1 MDGGGDAA
9 EQDVAGGAASVAA
22 QQHAGVGSA
31 GTAAGG
37 DGDGQAGGGRP
48 TWRVSTMHQRSQRM
62 TGAGQDGDDDDQEED
77 ISFVPRTTTYSK
89 LETVSAARIGV
100 LVRLMYMTVA
110 IAAIYTGVMLTLTH
124 TKWQLDGYMRQSVLT
139 AASNAT
145 LLDVFLEHPELVY
158 FVEPPTDDPSLDPYR
173 CQVSL
178 VLSGIPGDEPPS
190 PDPCITLS
198 GHRLPVWFTVF
209 AVSVQLVF
217 ASLMTLL
224 AVVYAVRILRHRGR
238 KLVTHEQVWVLLLIV
253 SGSLF
258 INVPIAAH
266 GVWSALKQSS
276 GDASIELTLA
286 EKVWQAVEPAMNSI
300 RDGAFTVST
309 LFFVWASM
317 CSLRILDPH
326 ARLGLRFYAPKVI
339 VLAAYFAAKFV
350 AEYKF
355 SIHTS
360 AAPIVSAAYLLLLF
374 TKYNLWTGR
383 AFSISYVMALT
394 AMEIG
399 IIGWVVWEGIVTRRV
414 LMAADYMRTRSKQ
427 VTFRY
432 YAYCNSIFYVS
443 YTFLAGLLVS
453 LTPTLVYV
461 QSLTTTISFQK
472 EILQLD
478 VLQHLRVGFY
488 VVFFAYVFILAYVN
502 LPADSAGLRGWFRG
516 EHSYAAVSSD
526 ARDYSETFTERSDS
540 TRTLPSLGPLCN
552 RLEAQSS
559 ETSDRSVPQPQ
570 SWWRWAREDKKGDLG
585 AHQTAEP
592 LTYRKREA
600 RRHQHVLKA
609 SCFVLQTHAALLNF
623 AWLASYV
630 ETPKMKNVD
639 QLQAQG
645 HFTVGPSFHDAAT
658 DTRAIVVD
666 ADDRIIVA
674 FKGTTSTRNL
684 RSNLKVLNSKLSS
697 VLEASAAASIFMLP
711 SEVAPPPPVADRGA
725 NGEAARVASMA
736 RPTGSG
742 PTSASGGDQPGETHA
757 DPGQRLPS
765 VDSNSPSNRH
775 IPVRSGLTG
784 DDEAWLGADVEMG
797 PNGVPGG
804 IRRDSVRF
812 SRLLGP
818 KYSAARVHRGFADA
832 YLSVAQPLVARV
844 RALLK
849 KKARPVYL
857 TGHSL
862 GGALATICSLDL
874 WAQLPLSRHEICVTT
889 FGSPKVRLEA
899 RCTRGSASW
908 CRFPYGM
915 CSAAQRHTHH
925 QRCTVSPVGR
935 KRASDAW
942 AWLLTIMLYLS
953 MCVFCLF
960 LVQLPLPLRV
970 RTFRWAT
977 LLSSAPTMRCCPC
990 TGGSC

>member
-1 MDGGGDAA
+1 MREARDVTAGARAMWEARERRSPSAGGSRNVDGGAVDAGGDAV
-9 EQDVAGGAASVAA
+9 EQHDAGGAASAA
-22 QQHAGVGSA
+22 AERRVSVG
-31 GTAAGG
+31 GTGAMAGG
-37 DGDGQAGGGRP
+37 DEDGQAGGGQP
-48 TWRVSTMHQRSQRM
+48 TWRVSTMYRQSQRM
-62 TGAGQDGDDDDQEED
+62 TGMGQDGEDDDREED

-110 IAAIYTGVMLTLTH
+110 IAAIYTGVMLTLLH
-124 TKWQLDGYMRQSVLT
+124 TEWQEDGYMRQSVLT

-145 LLDVFLEHPELVY
+145 LLDVFLEHPELVVY
-158 FVEPPTDDPSLDPYR
+158 VDSPTDDPTLDPYR
-173 CQVSL
+173 CTRSL
-178 VLSGIPGDEPPS
+178 VLSGIPGDVPPS
-190 PDPCITLS
+190 PDPCIPLP
-198 GHRLPVWFTVF
+198 GHRFPTWFRAF
-209 AVSVQLVF
+209 ALSVQLVF
-217 ASLMTLL
+217 ASLMTIL
-224 AVVYAVRILRHRGR
+224 AVVYAVRILRHRGH

-253 SGSLF
+253 AGSLF

-266 GVWSALKQSS
+266 GVWSALKQTS
-276 GDASIELTLA
+276 GNGSDALSLPVR
-286 EKVWQAVEPAMNSI
+286 VWQAVEPAMNSI

-326 ARLGLRFYAPKVI
+326 QRLGVRFYAPKVI
-339 VLAAYFAAKFV
+339 VLVAYFAAKFI
-350 AEYKF
+350 AEYKY

-383 AFSISYVMALT
+383 AFSVSYVMALT
-394 AMEIG
+394 AVEIA
-399 IIGWVVWEGIVTRRV
+399 IIGWIVWEGVVTRRV

-453 LTPTLVYV
+453 LTPTMVYV
-461 QSLTTTISFQK
+461 QSLTLTIGFMEEQ
-472 EILQLD
+472 LLLD
-478 VLQHLRVGFY
+478 VQQFLRCGFY
-488 VVFFAYVFILAYVN
+488 VVFFAYVFILTYVN
-502 LPADSAGLRGWFRG
+502 LPADSKGFLGWFRG
-516 EHSYAAVSSD
+516 EPSYAAVSSG
-526 ARDYSETFTERSDS
+526 ARDYLETFTERSDS
-540 TRTLPSLGPLCN
+540 TRTLPSVGPLCT

-559 ETSDRSVPQPQ
+559 EASDHSVQQPQ

-585 AHQTAEP
+585 AHQTPEP
-592 LTYRKREA
+592 LTYRKRET
-600 RRHQHVLKA
+600 RRHKHVLKA

-630 ETPKMKNVD
+630 ETPKMKHVD

-645 HFTVGPSFHDAAT
+645 HFTVGPSFHDVAT

-666 ADDRIIVA
+666 SDDRIIVA

-697 VLEASAAASIFMLP
+697 VLEASAAASVFTLP
-711 SEVAPPPPVADRGA
+711 NEVAPPPPVADSRVNGA
-725 NGEAARVASMA
+725 AARVASTGP
-736 RPTGSG
+736 PTGNG
-742 PTSASGGDQPGETHA
+742 PTGASPSDQPGKTHA
-757 DPGQRLPS
+757 DTGRRPPS
-765 VDSNSPSNRH
+765 VDSNSPSSRH

-797 PNGVPGG
+797 PDGGPGV

-889 FGSPKVRLEA
+889 FGSPKVSLQA
-899 RCTRGSASW
+899 CCA
-908 CRFPYGM
+908 
-915 CSAAQRHTHH
+915 
-925 QRCTVSPVGR
+925 
-935 KRASDAW
+935 RASPFWDRFLFGMGGAVLRHVHPSYGR
-942 AWLLTIMLYLS
+942 ARSALWLGRGLPTLR
-953 MCVFCLF
+953 FLF
-960 LVQLPLPLRV
+960 SPS
-970 RTFRWAT
+970 W
-977 LLSSAPTMRCCPC
+977 
-990 TGGSC
+990 